1 MVSTEPTHH
10 VNGALP
16 PAEPT
21 GHSLPSDRRDG
32 GRPRRGRLVR
42 APLFWAA
49 LLALAGLVAIVSI
62 GFAGRAVQGQA
73 AEPPAIRIP
82 LPAFD
87 LTDQRGQR
95 FGLEQLRGRVWIA
108 DFIFTTCPTVCPKL
122 TQRMRE
128 IELRGRELG
137 DALHLVTFTVDPEN
151 DTPAVLAAY
160 TASQQLP
167 LERWTFLTGPLDQ
180 IESTVLNG
188 FKIAMGKKESSPGL
202 FSIFHGERL
211 VLVDQEG
218 VIRGYYEANDAGI
231 DAILRDAGA
240 LVKPR

>member
-1 MVSTEPTHH
+1 MVSTEPTRHAS
-10 VNGALP
+10 GALL

-21 GHSLPSDRRDG
+21 GQSLPSDRGDA
-32 GRPRRGRLVR
+32 GRPRRGGLVGT
-42 APLFWAA
+42 PVFWAA
-49 LLALAGLVAIVSI
+49 LLALVGLVALITI
-62 GFAGRAVQGQA
+62 GVAGRALHGQA

-82 LPAFD
+82 LPAFE
-87 LTDQRGQR
+87 LTDQRGAR

-122 TQRMRE
+122 TQRMSE
-128 IELRGRELG
+128 IERRGRDLG

-160 TASQQLP
+160 AASQRLP

-180 IESTVLNG
+180 IESTVLDG

-211 VLVDQEG
+211 VLVDQQG
-218 VIRGYYEANDAGI
+218 AIRGYYEANDDGI
-231 DAILRDAGA
+231 EAILRDAGA
-240 LVKPR
+240 LVKSR